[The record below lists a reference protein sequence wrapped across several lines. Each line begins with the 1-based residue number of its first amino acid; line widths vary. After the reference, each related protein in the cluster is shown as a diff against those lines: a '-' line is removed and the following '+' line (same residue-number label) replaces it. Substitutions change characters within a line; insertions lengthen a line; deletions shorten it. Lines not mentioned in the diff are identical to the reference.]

1 MNIYITSEDIDIF
14 LGKSSISSDVIVI
27 LTLWL
32 SLKVKIEHIML
43 EVDVRQPKRGS
54 HNLAFQIINLLTRI
68 ITYQW
73 RYNLQYSY

>member
-1 MNIYITSEDIDIF
+1 
-14 LGKSSISSDVIVI
+14 
-27 LTLWL
+27 
-32 SLKVKIEHIML
+32 ML
-43 EVDVRQPKRGS
+43 EVDVRQPKRGF